1 MGWTDKALGW
11 LRREPD
17 ENQSEALKE
26 AEADKL
32 DEYYSDAKADSGA
45 DLRFGPRMHD
55 SNE

>member
-1 MGWTDKALGW
+1 MSWSDKVLGW

-17 ENQSEALKE
+17 DKQSEELKE

-32 DEYYSDAKADSGA
+32 DEEYGNLKADAGA
-45 DLRFGPRMHD
+45 DFRLGPRMHD